1 MPKVAVAQIEVFD
14 ELDKNIK
21 KVLEFIGHASF
32 KNADIVCFPES
43 CLGDSRLEI
52 KSKQIKQIQERC
64 KEKSIYCIFGVH
76 IKEKSKTF
84 NSAVLINR
92 EGKIEYVYKK
102 RHPFPGLD
110 MENVYAGTENKVIE
124 TDFAKIGIIIC
135 WDSSFPEY
143 VKELS
148 KNGAQIIFCPVY
160 LLNSAKISKEVFR
173 SYPLTR
179 AFENLSYFITCDA
192 FTDEVL
198 GESYICSPMKVLNKI
213 MHREGII
220 FADLN
225 LKELSR
231 LRKFYKLAPVK

>member
-1 MPKVAVAQIEVFD
+1 MPKIAVAQIEVFD

-21 KVLEFIGHASF
+21 KVLEFIGYASF

-52 KSKQIKQIQERC
+52 NSKQIKKIQEKC
-64 KEKSIYCIFGVH
+64 KEKAIYCIFGAH
-76 IKEKSKTF
+76 IKEKGKTF
-84 NSAVLINR
+84 NSAVLIDR
-92 EGKIEYVYKK
+92 AGKIQYVYKK
-102 RHPFPGLD
+102 QHPFPGLD
-110 MENVYAGTENKVIE
+110 LENVYAGKENKVIE

-135 WDSSFPEY
+135 WDFAFQEDI
-143 VKELS
+143 KKLS
-148 KNGAQIIFCPVY
+148 ENGAQIIFCPVY

-198 GESYICSPMKVLNKI
+198 GESYICSPMRVLNKI
-213 MHREGII
+213 KGREGII

-231 LRKFYKLAPVK
+231 LRRFYKLAPVK